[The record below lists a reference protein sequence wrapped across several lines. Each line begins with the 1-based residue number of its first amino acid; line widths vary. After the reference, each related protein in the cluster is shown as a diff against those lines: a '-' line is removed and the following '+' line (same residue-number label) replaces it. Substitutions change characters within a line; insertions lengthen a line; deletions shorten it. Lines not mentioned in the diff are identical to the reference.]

1 MSRQQYKV
9 ELWTD
14 GAYSRL
20 RNVGGYAY
28 ILQYLKW
35 DDDVEEYKL
44 IKEKK
49 YATEVIG
56 TTNNRME
63 IQAAI
68 DGLNALTKPCVVE
81 IVSDAT
87 YLVDTVNK
95 WLQAFIKDPQRA
107 NLDLMIE
114 LNKAIKKHKEVTAR
128 WVRGHSNYTLN
139 DRVNELAQKAAGTW
153 KGKT

>member
-95 WLQAFIKDPQRA
+95 WLQAFIKDPSQTIRQK
-107 NLDLMIE
+107 IE
-114 LNKAIKKHKEVTAR
+114 ATIQKFGENTKVKR
-128 WVRGHSNYTLN
+128 FVRYSL
-139 DRVNELAQKAAGTW
+139 
-153 KGKT
+153 